1 MFSNELS
8 RNPEQYPNSLE
19 SISSSDFAQS
29 KITFNDMP
37 QALAYLI
44 RKVDKLETLLNE
56 SMSENCQVS
65 DRWFNLQE
73 LCQYLPDRP
82 ARQTVY
88 GWIGQKL
95 IPYHKKGKKLQFL
108 KSEIDNWL
116 KSEKRKCLAEIQAE
130 AEQFILAKKGGRK

>member
-8 RNPEQYPNSLE
+8 LNPEQYPNSLE

>member
-1 MFSNELS
+1 MDKLS
-8 RNPEQYPNSLE
+8 FEQL
-19 SISSSDFAQS
+19 
-29 KITFNDMP
+29 P
-37 QALAYLI
+37 QAVETLLD
-44 RKVDKLETLLNE
+44 KVEKIETLLNE
-56 SMSENCQVS
+56 TKTERPES

-73 LCQYLPDRP
+73 LCEYLPDRP

-116 KSEKRKCLAEIQAE
+116 KTDKRKSLAEIQAE
-130 AEQFILAKKGGRK
+130 AEQFTLVKKGGRKWASLNVSGIF